1 MAHLFY
7 QSSHLITLKIG
18 DYYRSTFRSA
28 KHIFAESSTDSAR
41 KRELLATD
49 TKNSIMYAHDSV
61 KKEEYA
67 YAAFGHSR
75 KLPSKRT
82 LQGFNGEFIDI
93 LLGVYHL
100 GLGYRAYS
108 PDLMRFQSPD
118 SLSPFG
124 KGGTNC
130 YAYCGGDPVNYTDP
144 TGHTLVRLKNGQ
156 IMRVGKNSAV
166 ALSREL
172 KPNTLKPSTLKR
184 TTSHASALRPNAPR
198 YSATPENHF
207 GKITEPDI
215 FEAIISNLFYQE
227 AAALSN
233 TSRSINSYTAPIIQ
247 RYTKAI
253 TANNQTMSA
262 ARAGTLSGV
271 PGNFSRSAVARFDLL
286 EDINSIGVHGGAS
299 NYLRLIR
306 DGRQQARRDA
316 WRERTGRLEHLIF
329 DAD

>member
-7 QSSHLITLKIG
+7 QSGNLITLKIG
-18 DYYRSTFRSA
+18 DHYRSTFRST
-28 KHIFAESSTDSAR
+28 KHIFAESSNDSAR
-41 KRELLATD
+41 KLELLATD
-49 TKNSIMYAHDSV
+49 TKNSIMYTHDSA

-67 YAAFGHSR
+67 YAAFGYSR
-75 KLPSKRT
+75 NLPSKRT

-144 TGHTLVRLKNGQ
+144 TGHVLVHLENGQ
-156 IMRVGKNSAV
+156 VMKVSKNAAV
-166 ALSREL
+166 AFHRF
-172 KPNTLKPSTLKR
+172 KPSTLKR

-198 YSATPENHF
+198 YSATPEPINHF
-207 GKITEPDI
+207 DKIREPDI
-215 FEAIISNLFYQE
+215 FESIISNLLPQE
-227 AAALSN
+227 AAALSK
-233 TSRSINSYTAPIIQ
+233 TSRSINSYTTPIIQ
-247 RYTKAI
+247 RYIKAI
-253 TANNQTMSA
+253 TTSDQTMSA

-271 PGNFSRSAVARFDLL
+271 PGNFSRSAVARLDLL
-286 EDINSIGVHGGAS
+286 EDINSIEALGGARI
-299 NYLRLIR
+299 YLREIR
-306 DGRQQARRDA
+306 YGRQQARRDA
-316 WRERTGRLEHLIF
+316 RRERPGSLENLIF